1 MVDEP
6 ATPSVTGQADPPTA
20 GSASVVVASFKSRR
34 IAERMVASLG
44 HNFRRQALKGSAS
57 AFVVTRSGDGSFRL
71 VQSRVVTTTGILAN
85 VSKFAAIV
93 MAGLIGIGPTSITQ
107 EQEELTICY

>member
-6 ATPSVTGQADPPTA
+6 ATPSETGQADPSTA

-44 HNFRRQALKGSAS
+44 HTFRHQALKGSAS
-57 AFVVTRSGDGSFRL
+57 AFVVARNGDGSFRL
-71 VQSRVVTTTGILAN
+71 SLEGGPERLHGGVVIA
-85 VSKFAAIV
+85 V
-93 MAGLIGIGPTSITQ
+93 AGRSMGRNQARAHEGGW
-107 EQEELTICY
+107 